1 MLGEEER
8 LDLATAQWG
17 VWRPSGLSIKKKKAR
32 TVSGKDEKKKKTGTL
47 KILALPTEIDNQWPT
62 G

>member
-1 MLGEEER
+1 MGSME
-8 LDLATAQWG
+8 T
-17 VWRPSGLSIKKKKAR
+17 VGLIDQKEKKAR